1 LLTQDPIGL
10 AGGVNLYAYAGNNPV
25 SFSDPFGLCVPMP
38 VCLLAPTAARATGVA
53 ISGPVGVAI
62 GATALLVMA
71 IPDGEYSP
79 PPSIEAAADATAAGT
94 GAAVFLTQ
102 QAHWVDKTNAQLS
115 VALQHIT
122 QIEGLGP
129 NDQDPDGKKRDW
141 TKHAKK
147 ALNNARK
154 FVEKVRGKTQDALK
168 QAIDEAAERLQQGQ

>member
-1 LLTQDPIGL
+1 VGL
-10 AGGVNLYAYAGNNPV
+10 AV
-25 SFSDPFGLCVPMP
+25 
-38 VCLLAPTAARATGVA
+38 
-53 ISGPVGVAI
+53 

-71 IPDGEYSP
+71 IPEGEYVG
-79 PPSIEAAADATAAGT
+79 PPSIEAQADATAVGT
-94 GAAVFLTQ
+94 GATVFLTQ
-102 QAHWVDKTNAQLS
+102 QAHWTDKTNAQLN

-129 NDQDPDGKKRDW
+129 NDEDPEGKKRDW

-168 QAIDEAAERLQQGQ
+168 RAIDEAAERLQQGQ